1 MLVVFLRN
9 GGTNASVIKK
19 PIGVYRTKLKYGIL
33 IAISYVL
40 LLRFSYVP
48 I

>member
-33 IAISYVL
+33 GVIS
-40 LLRFSYVP
+40 
-48 I
+48 